1 MWMEVHRTLQI
12 NDIVKSKSG
21 LTWVIQKIYSKYN
34 STEYLISDWTNAGWF
49 FQYDL
54 ALMNNKWK
62 EDYQHT
68 VDGSLAEALEEYKK
82 KM

>member
-1 MWMEVHRTLQI
+1 MLQI

-21 LTWVIQKIYSKYN
+21 STWVVKKIRTWYDQDKYKI
-34 STEYLISDWTNAGWF
+34 TKEYLVSDWVNVGWF

-54 ALMNNKWK
+54 ALMTAKWE

-68 VDGSLAEALEEYKK
+68 VDDILAEALEEYKK
-82 KM
+82 RM